1 MVYPLVIHSCDK
13 YEKWWTLWYFF
24 YKKYMSGFTKVYFLT
39 EEKDLAFASDEII
52 AIKTGKAEWGER
64 LINALTQIEEDYVYY
79 SQEDFWA
86 KIPFN
91 PEKYEEI
98 FFKYNMNA
106 FRITE
111 KLHWFNLDHV
121 DGNLW
126 RFQQNSCYL
135 MNHMFSL
142 WDKNFFLKFL
152 NPEDS
157 PWDNEIEQTKNISLY
172 KHSIY
177 LENNY
182 WFESSV
188 GKGEL
193 RDCGRALVLAHDAEI
208 AVFMKNL
215 GIDWATFRTTI
226 AA

>member
-1 MVYPLVIHSCDK
+1 M
-13 YEKWWTLWYFF
+13 T
-24 YKKYMSGFTKVYFLT
+24 GFDKVYFLT
-39 EEKDLAFASDEII
+39 EEKDVPFQSDEII
-52 AIKTGKAEWGER
+52 VIKTGKAEWGQR
-64 LINALTQIEEDYVYY
+64 LITALDEIEEEFIYY

-86 KIPFN
+86 KMPFN
-91 PEKYEEI
+91 PTKYEAT

-111 KLHWFNLDHV
+111 KLSWFNLDHV
-121 DGNLW
+121 EDDLF

-152 NPEDS
+152 NPDDS
-157 PWDNEIEQTKNISLY
+157 PWQNEIEQTKNISQY
-172 KHSIY
+172 KHAIY
-177 LENNY
+177 LENIH

-193 RDCGRALVLAHDAEI
+193 RTCGKFLVANHDSEI
-208 AVFMKNL
+208 NEFMKTLN
-215 GIDWATFRTTI
+215 IDWATYKLTLPVC
-226 AA
+226 A